1 MNGDNNNN
9 SNEDDDDDYD
19 DGEKI
24 TQTNINILLL
34 YFVLLLTNLILW
46 DVFWLPFSWHACA
59 MVSLFSRTQTIR
71 SIQIRK
77 CTTHVTVIYIYRI
90 VEQNCWRQWF
100 HFGGFSPQHFFAC
113 HAHFFSRLCHCWLNW
128 KYHFAVADATRSVFF
143 PLVPFGLFKWP
154 FTA

>member
-9 SNEDDDDDYD
+9 SNDDDDDDYD

-71 SIQIRK
+71 SIQIRN
-77 CTTHVTVIYIYRI
+77 CTTHVTVIYMYIELLSRTVGVSGSI
-90 VEQNCWRQWF
+90 SVDFPRSIF
-100 HFGGFSPQHFFAC
+100 LHAMPTFFLA
-113 HAHFFSRLCHCWLNW
+113 
-128 KYHFAVADATRSVFF
+128 YATA
-143 PLVPFGLFKWP
+143 G
-154 FTA
+154 